1 MGEEYEPCHSLS
13 VCVIL
18 VEYEPYS
25 HSGSWL
31 VSDCDERV
39 KRDCDE
45 RVKRACDER
54 GKSRFGLVLGVCDQ
68 TTLSS
73 APLPFLL
80 LLFVAFC
87 IFFCRCSQTFSAYLP
102 KRVGYRCR
110 ESSQIFFFKRI

>member
-31 VSDCDERV
+31 VSE
-39 KRDCDE
+39 CDE

-54 GKSRFGLVLGVCDQ
+54 A
-68 TTLSS
+68 
-73 APLPFLL
+73 APHPFLL

-87 IFFCRCSQTFSAYLP
+87 IFFCRCSQTFSAYLH
-102 KRVGYRCR
+102 KRGSVTDAGNPG
-110 ESSQIFFFKRI
+110 SQFF